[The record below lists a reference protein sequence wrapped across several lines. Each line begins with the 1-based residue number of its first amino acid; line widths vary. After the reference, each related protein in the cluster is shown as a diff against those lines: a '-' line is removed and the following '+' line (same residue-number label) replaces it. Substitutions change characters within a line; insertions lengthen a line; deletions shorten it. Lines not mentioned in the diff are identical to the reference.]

1 MHLNEQDMK
10 DDFPNGS
17 RLQLN
22 GSVNTIRV
30 LADRSTCCD
39 QFVIGAPLGHE
50 FIMCALLDDS
60 SV

>member
-22 GSVNTIRV
+22 DSVNTV
-30 LADRSTCCD
+30 SSY
-39 QFVIGAPLGHE
+39 
-50 FIMCALLDDS
+50 DS
-60 SV
+60 AGS